1 MITKRLIRACL
12 LVLPLSLSVFAG
24 QKKAQPEE
32 KTASVNMIVVRDSNG
47 KPVKNA
53 EVVLHLIDNHGKQM
67 QEGLELKT
75 HDDGKAEATGIPYGK
90 VRVQVI
96 AHGFKTYGNDVTV
109 DQPTIELTIKMEK
122 PAEQLSIYK

>member
-47 KPVKNA
+47 KPVTQKFP
-53 EVVLHLIDNHGKQM
+53 LI
-67 QEGLELKT
+67 
-75 HDDGKAEATGIPYGK
+75 P
-90 VRVQVI
+90 R
-96 AHGFKTYGNDVTV
+96 
-109 DQPTIELTIKMEK
+109 
-122 PAEQLSIYK
+122 SS